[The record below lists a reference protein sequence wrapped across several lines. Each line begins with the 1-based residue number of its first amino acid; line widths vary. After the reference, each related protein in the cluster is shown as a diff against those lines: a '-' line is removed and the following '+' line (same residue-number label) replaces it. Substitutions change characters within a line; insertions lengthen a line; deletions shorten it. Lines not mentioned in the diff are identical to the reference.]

1 MASRI
6 LAAFALL
13 VALGVATIG
22 RADDTDLMWESW
34 SPELFARAQA
44 EQRLV
49 ILDLEAVWCHWC
61 HVMEKTTYRDEKVV
75 ALLKSKYLTV
85 RVDQDA
91 NPDLSNRYGDWGWP
105 ATIIFA
111 PDGTELAKWRGYLPP
126 ERMAGLL
133 EAFIADPTPG
143 PSARFS
149 PAEVAPAESPVLDET
164 QRADLI
170 RRSEEFY
177 DREYGGWGSI
187 NKFIDTESMDLL
199 LVAAEKGD
207 AEAERRARQTFDA
220 ALNLIDREWGGIYQY
235 SDEVDWKSPHYEKI
249 MWYQASGLRQYAQ
262 AYALWQEPRYLSA
275 AEDLK
280 RFLVT
285 RLLSAE
291 GAFYTSQDADVD
303 EALPGK
309 RFYALSAEQRAQLD
323 REPRIDT
330 NVYAR
335 ENGWAISGLAA
346 FYNATGDQ
354 AALHAAERAAEYIVA
369 ARAIE
374 GGGFRHG
381 ERDRAGPYLGDT
393 LAMGQAALDLYAA
406 TGNRR
411 WLDVADRA
419 GTFIIAHFKDSAGGF
434 RTTVTPE
441 ATTGAFLK
449 DVKQIDEQVAATRFA
464 NALYRY
470 LGTESYRVLSEHGA
484 RYLAAVAAELP
495 RPLPGILLGDRELSE
510 EPTHITIVGHKDSPE
525 AATLHAAGRVFPAL
539 YKRIDWWDKR
549 EGPLPNPDVQ
559 YPELDQAAAFACTN
573 RICSQP
579 VFDPADLAGTV
590 TRMLA
595 ATRGQGES
603 MAQ

>member
-1 MASRI
+1 MGLRA
-6 LAAFALL
+6 ATAFAFLI
-13 VALGVATIG
+13 AFGAANIA
-22 RADDTDLMWESW
+22 RADDQGLAWEDW
-34 SPELFARAQA
+34 NAELFTRAQA

-61 HVMEKTTYRDEKVV
+61 HVMEKTTYKDEKVV

-91 NPDLSNRYGDWGWP
+91 NPALSNRYGDWGWP

-126 ERMAGLL
+126 ERMASLL
-133 EAFIADPTPG
+133 EAFIADPSPG

-149 PAEVAPAESPVLDET
+149 LADITPAESPLLAKS
-164 QRADLI
+164 QRDDLL
-170 RRSEEFY
+170 RRSKEAY
-177 DREYGGWGSI
+177 DTEHGGWDTL

-199 LVAAEKGD
+199 LAAAERGD
-207 AEAERRARQTFDA
+207 TEAATRARQTLDV
-220 ALNLIDREWGGIYQY
+220 ALNLIDRQWGGIYQY
-235 SDEVDWKSPHYEKI
+235 SDEPDWKSPHYEKI

-262 AYALWQEPRYLSA
+262 SYALWKDPKHLAA

-280 RFLVT
+280 RFLMTKLRSV
-285 RLLSAE
+285 E

-303 EALPGK
+303 EAMPGK
-309 RFYALSAEQRAQLD
+309 SFYALSAEERGKLE

-330 NVYAR
+330 NIYAR
-335 ENGWAISGLAA
+335 ENGWAISGLLA
-346 FYNATGDQ
+346 FYNATGDET
-354 AALHAAERAAEYIVA
+354 ALRAAERAAHYILA
-369 ARAIE
+369 NRAIE

-381 ERDRAGPYLGDT
+381 ERDSVGPYLGDT

-406 TGNRR
+406 TGDRA

-419 GTFIIAHFKDSAGGF
+419 GSFIAARFMDEAGGF
-434 RTTVTPE
+434 RTTLAPE
-441 ATTGAFLK
+441 ATAGAFLK
-449 DVKQIDEQVAATRFA
+449 EVKQIDEQIAATRFA

-470 LGTESYRVLSEHGA
+470 LGKESYRELAEHGA
-484 RYLAAVAAELP
+484 RYLAASTLLNQP
-495 RPLPGILLGDRELSE
+495 RPLPGILLVDRELGE

-525 AATLHAAGRVFPAL
+525 AATLHAAGRAFPAL
-539 YKRIDWWDKR
+539 YKRIDWWDTR

-559 YPELDQAAAFACTN
+559 YPELDQPAAFACTN

-579 VFDPADLAGTV
+579 VFNPADLAGTV
-590 TRMLA
+590 TGMLA
-595 ATRGQGES
+595 ARTANEIE
-603 MAQ
+603 

>member
-1 MASRI
+1 MASRV
-6 LAAFALL
+6 LAAFAFLL
-13 VALGVATIG
+13 AFAAPVIA
-22 RADDTDLMWESW
+22 RADDNDVTWEDW
-34 SPELFARAQA
+34 SPELFDRARA
-44 EQRLV
+44 ERRLV

-61 HVMEKTTYRDEKVV
+61 HVMEKTTYKDDKVV
-75 ALLKSKYLTV
+75 ALLKSKYLPV

-111 PDGTELAKWRGYLPP
+111 SDGTELAKWRGYLPP

-149 PAEVAPAESPVLDET
+149 VKDVTPAESPLLDAA

-170 RRSEEFY
+170 QRNEEFY
-177 DREYGGWGSI
+177 DPANGGWGNI

-199 LVAAEKGD
+199 LVGAEKGD

-249 MWYQASGLRQYAQ
+249 MWYQAAGLRQYAH
-262 AYALWQEPRYLSA
+262 AYALRREPRYLA
-275 AEDLK
+275 AANDLK
-280 RFLVT
+280 RYLLT
-285 RLLSAE
+285 KLLSPE
-291 GAFYTSQDADVD
+291 GAFYTSQDADID

-309 RFYALSAEQRAQLD
+309 SFYALSAEERAKLG

-330 NVYAR
+330 NIYAR

-346 FYNATGDQ
+346 FYSATGDRSV
-354 AALHAAERAAEYIVA
+354 LDAAERAAAYILA
-369 ARAIE
+369 HRAIE

-381 ERDRAGPYLGDT
+381 EVDRAGPYLGDT

-406 TGNRR
+406 TGDRR

-419 GTFIIAHFKDSAGGF
+419 GAFIAANFMDPAGGF
-434 RTTVTPE
+434 RTTMTPE
-441 ATTGAFLK
+441 AAIGTFLK
-449 DVKQIDEQVAATRFA
+449 QVKQIDEQVATTRFA
-464 NALYRY
+464 NSLYRY
-470 LGTESYRVLSEHGA
+470 LGNESHRALAAHGA
-484 RYLAAVAAELP
+484 RYLAAAVAELP
-495 RPLPGILLGDRELSE
+495 RPLPGILLSERELTE
-510 EPTHITIVGHKDSPE
+510 EPTHITIVGRKDSPE
-525 AATLHAAGRVFPAL
+525 ASRLHAAGRVFPAL
-539 YKRIDWWDKR
+539 YKRLDWWDKR

-559 YPELDQAAAFACTN
+559 YPDLEQPAAFACTN
-573 RICSQP
+573 KICSQP
-579 VFDPADLAGTV
+579 VFDPAGLATTV

-595 ATRGQGES
+595 VTRERRENG
-603 MAQ
+603 